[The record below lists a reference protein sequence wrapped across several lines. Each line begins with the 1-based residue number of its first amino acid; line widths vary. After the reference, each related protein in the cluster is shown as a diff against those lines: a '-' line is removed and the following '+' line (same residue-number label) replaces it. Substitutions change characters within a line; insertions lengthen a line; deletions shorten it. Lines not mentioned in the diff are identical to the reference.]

1 MGIGIGSII
10 GIVAF
15 LVVAPVLGCLLAGID
30 RKLTAGL
37 QGRVGPKLLQP
48 YYDFRKLLDKE
59 DATVNGAQDLYVL
72 LYLVFIVLSGVVFF
86 AGGNFL
92 LCVFILTLGSLFLI
106 VAACFTLNMGMYVYF
121 VIPGFASTLEVS
133 AAMPLLGAFASSAA
147 MAGQTLSKLVLGYVA
162 DRRPHLGAIGAV
174 LLGLLGLGMLAS
186 SKLINAG
193 ALLFCAGAF
202 AYGIFYGVT
211 NVMMP
216 AFTVRAFGVRE
227 YPKIY
232 ARVSMAAS
240 VSAAVSGFLWGTII
254 DSFGFGPMFAGIAAF
269 MVATVL
275 LFAAMRAA
283 ERRLAPQGPSPE
295 HSDPGMA

>member
-106 VAACFTLNMGMYVYF
+106 VAAY
-121 VIPGFASTLEVS
+121 ASRSPYAE
-133 AAMPLLGAFASSAA
+133 LGAQREIVQVMSYEPMVLLVAAGLFMATGTFRVEDMLAADVPAVRYAPLIFAGFIYVLTIKLRKSPFDISMSHHAHQELVRGLTTELSGKTLALIELSHWYENILFLGWVGIFLLWGGPTPVSIAICVVVCLAVYLLEILIDNNFARVKWQAMFKSAWLSS
-147 MAGQTLSKLVLGYVA
+147 LVLGGVNI
-162 DRRPHLGAIGAV
+162 AI
-174 LLGLLGLGMLAS
+174 
-186 SKLINAG
+186 I
-193 ALLFCAGAF
+193 AF
-202 AYGIFYGVT
+202 I
-211 NVMMP
+211 
-216 AFTVRAFGVRE
+216 
-227 YPKIY
+227 
-232 ARVSMAAS
+232 
-240 VSAAVSGFLWGTII
+240 
-254 DSFGFGPMFAGIAAF
+254 
-269 MVATVL
+269 
-275 LFAAMRAA
+275 
-283 ERRLAPQGPSPE
+283 
-295 HSDPGMA
+295 

>member
-106 VAACFTLNMGMYVYF
+106 VAAY
-121 VIPGFASTLEVS
+121 ASRSPYAE
-133 AAMPLLGAFASSAA
+133 LGAQREIVQVMSYEP
-147 MAGQTLSKLVLGYVA
+147 M
-162 DRRPHLGAIGAV
+162 V
-174 LLGLLGLGMLAS
+174 LLVAAGLFMATGT
-186 SKLINAG
+186 
-193 ALLFCAGAF
+193 F
-202 AYGIFYGVT
+202 
-211 NVMMP
+211 
-216 AFTVRAFGVRE
+216 
-227 YPKIY
+227 
-232 ARVSMAAS
+232 RV
-240 VSAAVSGFLWGTII
+240 
-254 DSFGFGPMFAGIAAF
+254 
-269 MVATVL
+269 
-275 LFAAMRAA
+275 
-283 ERRLAPQGPSPE
+283 
-295 HSDPGMA
+295 